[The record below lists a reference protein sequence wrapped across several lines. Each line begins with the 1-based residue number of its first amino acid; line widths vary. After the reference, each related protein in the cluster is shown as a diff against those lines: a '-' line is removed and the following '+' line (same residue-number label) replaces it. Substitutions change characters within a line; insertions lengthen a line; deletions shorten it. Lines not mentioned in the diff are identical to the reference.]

1 MDRDSLSSVLYRL
14 LRIKPVMYKYKCVYT
29 IGKKEMLLFN
39 YLCMCS
45 AKQSEEIAFLDG
57 ETALT
62 TKDDLKDDKV
72 NQVKTKDSIRT
83 NPISVN
89 FIIFHR
95 SYSIDT
101 STTEVNIRKF
111 QKLPSD
117 LEPPGIP
124 RQ

>member
-1 MDRDSLSSVLYRL
+1 
-14 LRIKPVMYKYKCVYT
+14 
-29 IGKKEMLLFN
+29 
-39 YLCMCS
+39 MCS

-101 STTEVNIRKF
+101 PTTEVNIRKF
-111 QKLPSD
+111 QKLPSV